1 MLLHIKIH
9 IVADET
15 KTEALSKEL
24 PWATQSAEEAW
35 IFLLGH

>member
-1 MLLHIKIH
+1 MPSNQIMKGYRFYSMLLHIKIH

-24 PWATQSAEEAW
+24 P
-35 IFLLGH
+35 